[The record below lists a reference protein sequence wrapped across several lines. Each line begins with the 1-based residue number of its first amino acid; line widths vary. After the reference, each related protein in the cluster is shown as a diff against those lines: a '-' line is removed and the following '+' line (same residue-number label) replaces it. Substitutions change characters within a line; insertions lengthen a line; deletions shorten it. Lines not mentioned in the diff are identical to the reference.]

1 MIEGDR
7 AAGFEAAVRGHER
20 ELVSFAF
27 RMLGREE
34 AARDAVQDAFLKAH
48 VALTQGAVP
57 GALRPWLYTLVY
69 HAAVDRLRRLKIEER
84 GRAAISRPE
93 AETVDPA
100 PGGGLERLVGSLPD
114 PFREILYLRY
124 AYDFSYAEMEAILGT
139 PAATLRVYAARA
151 LEQVHKRLKEEG
163 HGV

>member
-1 MIEGDR
+1 MAEGDV
-7 AAGFEAAVRGHER
+7 ATGFEAAVRRHER

-27 RMLGREE
+27 RLLGRED

-48 VALTQGAVP
+48 SALTQGAVP
-57 GALRPWLYTLVY
+57 DRPRPWLYRLVY
-69 HAAVDRLRRLKIEER
+69 HAAVDRLRRAKVEEQGKAR
-84 GRAAISRPE
+84 LAARAGSAADGAS
-93 AETVDPA
+93 AED
-100 PGGGLERLVGSLPD
+100 LERLVGSLGP
-114 PFREILYLRY
+114 PYREILYLRY

-151 LEQVHKRLKEEG
+151 IEKLKEEG

>member
-1 MIEGDR
+1 MAE
-7 AAGFEAAVRGHER
+7 ATGFEAAVRRHER

-27 RMLGREE
+27 RLLGRED

-57 GALRPWLYTLVY
+57 EQPRPWLYRLVY
-69 HAAVDRLRRLKIEER
+69 HAAVDRLRRAKVEEQ
-84 GRAAISRPE
+84 GRARVVVREPS
-93 AETVDPA
+93 PA
-100 PGGGLERLVGSLPD
+100 SEDGFERLLGSLPS

-124 AYDFSYAEMEAILGT
+124 AYDFSYAEMESILGT

-151 LEQVHKRLKEEG
+151 LEKLKEEG